1 MATIE
6 EFRAAHAFVE
16 KVLVNGDEVLAHAL
30 TLPAEERVDYVIRAA
45 KHFAQ
50 MAVHADRYHV
60 LPVDVQTFVES
71 PSFLGRRGIV
81 YPKIMDELR
90 EINSGQYI
98 EAVFTGAIGTGKTTA
113 ALFSIG
119 YQLYLLSCLKNPHA
133 TFSPP
138 LDPASEI
145 LIVFQSLNA
154 KVAKQND
161 YTRFRSMIA
170 NSPYFNEHFCF
181 DKQLESE
188 MIFPNRICVRTLTGN
203 PNAAI
208 GSNVHSAVIDEI
220 NFMQIVE
227 KSTQATDGGRFDQAT
242 EMYNGLSRRRKS
254 RFMGSGGAM
263 SGLVCLVSSKRYP
276 GEFTE
281 RKAQEAAREIKETGR
296 TGIYI
301 YDRVVWEVKPPGSFG
316 PERFKLFLGDLS
328 RKPRVMDDD
337 EEINPADKHL
347 VMLIPLEFKSEFYH
361 DILSAIRDIAGSSTY
376 AMNPYLV
383 NTDAVA
389 KAFGT
394 RQSVISLPATDF
406 VTSRP
411 LIYPNRILH
420 PDEPRMCHI
429 DLAIS
434 GDSAGVAIGWCE
446 GFKAVPRGDG
456 TSEMMPKINIDL
468 ILEVKPP
475 RGGEI
480 EFESIRTMLYKLR
493 ELGMNLKWVS
503 FDTFQSRDSIQL
515 LRQKG
520 FVSGTVSMDTDSLA
534 YDVTKTAFYDGRIS
548 IPPHDHTLGELIRL
562 ERDPKTGLIDHPPN
576 GSKDCS
582 DALAGVVYG
591 LTYRRETW
599 VRYGVSMREILTK
612 IADRVAEKDKKSEA
626 AARAGLH
633 RHGGYVDIGAGVAR

>member
-1 MATIE
+1 MATTE
-6 EFRAAHAFVE
+6 AFDAAYALIQ
-16 KVLVNGDEVLAHAL
+16 KVNVNGALVLAHAAA
-30 TLPAEERVDYVIRAA
+30 LPVEERHDYVIRAA
-45 KHFAQ
+45 AHFAEMRKRVDQ
-50 MAVHADRYHV
+50 YH
-60 LPVDVQTFVES
+60 LMPVDVQTFVES
-71 PSFLGRRGIV
+71 PAFLGRRGIV
-81 YPKIMDELR
+81 YPKIMDKLR
-90 EINSGQYI
+90 EINSGRYI
-98 EAVFTGAIGTGKTTA
+98 ESVFTGAIGTGKTTA

-119 YQLYLLSCLKNPHA
+119 YQLYLLSCLKNPHT
-133 TFSPP
+133 TFTPP

-208 GSNVHSAVIDEI
+208 GSNVHSAIIDEI
-220 NFMQIVE
+220 NFMSVVE
-227 KSTQATDGGRFDQAT
+227 KSTQAVDGGTFDQAT

-254 RFMGSGGAM
+254 RFMGADGAM

-296 TGIYI
+296 TTIFI
-301 YDRVVWEVKPPGSFG
+301 YDEVVWNVKPPGSFG
-316 PERFKLFLGDLS
+316 PGRFNLFLGDIA

-337 EEINPADKHL
+337 EEIQPADRHL
-347 VMLIPLEFKSEFYH
+347 VMQVPLEFKSEFYH
-361 DILSAIRDIAGSSTY
+361 DILSAIRDIAGSSTF
-376 AMNPYLV
+376 AMNPYMV

-394 RQSVISLPATDF
+394 RQSILSLPSTDF
-406 VTSRP
+406 TTSRP
-411 LIYPNRILH
+411 LIYPNRILR

-446 GFKAVPRGDG
+446 GFAAVPRGDG
-456 TSEMMPKINIDL
+456 TSEMMPKINLDL

-480 EFESIRTMLYKLR
+480 EFESIRALLYKLK

-520 FVSGTVSMDTDSLA
+520 FVTGTVSMDTDSLG
-534 YDVTKTAFYDGRIS
+534 YDVTKTAFYDGRLS
-548 IPPHDHTLGELIRL
+548 LPPHDHTLEELIRL
-562 ERDPKTGLIDHPPN
+562 ERDPATGLIDHPPN

-612 IADRVAEKDKKSEA
+612 IADRVADKDKKSNA

-633 RHGGYVDIGAGVAR
+633 RHGGYVDIGVGVAR